1 MTTPITPTSPSVA
14 PPAMG
19 VPQLGP
25 GDTHDGFFLWGA
37 PKAGKSGFI
46 GALYGLSRGQD
57 AERWTAHP
65 KDCDDPHTQEIVLRA
80 HEELRE
86 RRNTKTGVR
95 DTPYRPL
102 RLTLRKMKT
111 GRQVGELRVALVDPA
126 GEFSVDPSYRL
137 STAGK
142 NLYRQVATSHGVL
155 WLFEATPDGAA
166 STLDRLLILE
176 QLVALIEAGGAPQ
189 LDLPV
194 AICLSKIDCLS
205 PERREAALG
214 NPTQALLDHLGA
226 TSLTWFEAVCPTL
239 RCFAVSSAGVVP
251 DKVRPIGLNDVL
263 DWLEEQRARRVRTV
277 QAAALRGRAID
288 LVKRWSGR
296 AARGI
301 ALVAILAG
309 AAYGGVRVAKTL
321 RQPPGGTVAVADSNG
336 AEPRTTQPPVD
347 EASRNALP
355 RRQASSSSTSRPR
368 TTNAA
373 TPRPRESTGDVT
385 RRGAVRPAPA
395 FDARAERDSMRAAF
409 EEGMAV
415 RREGESGTRW
425 FRRAYVHASRLIDR
439 GRAGS
444 REYTP
449 ERLIR
454 ARACLVGELGC
465 PRSMVS
471 EDLTWVLIY
480 GDDSQRRTAVR
491 LLERIGT

>member
-1 MTTPITPTSPSVA
+1 MTTPITYTSPGVA
-14 PPAMG
+14 SASG
-19 VPQLGP
+19 TRQLGP

-46 GALYGLSRGQD
+46 GALYGLSRGED
-57 AERWTAHP
+57 VVERWTAHP
-65 KDCDDPHTQEIVLRA
+65 KDCDDPHTQEMVLRA

-102 RLTLRKMKT
+102 RLTLRKTKA

-126 GEFSVDPSYRL
+126 GEFSVDASHRL

-142 NLYRQVATSHGVL
+142 HLYRQVATSHGVL
-155 WLFEATPDGAA
+155 WLFEATPAGYA

-176 QLVALIEAGGAPQ
+176 QLVALVEAGGAPQ

-205 PERREAALG
+205 DERRQAALA
-214 NPTQALLDHLGA
+214 NPTQALLDHLGG

-239 RCFAVSSAGVVP
+239 RCFALSSAGVVP
-251 DKVRPIGLNDVL
+251 DKVRPIGLNEVL
-263 DWLEEQRARRVRTV
+263 DWLEEQRARRVRAD
-277 QAAALRGRAID
+277 QSAAFRGRAVD
-288 LVKRWSGR
+288 FMKRWSAR
-296 AARGI
+296 VARGT
-301 ALVAILAG
+301 AMVAILAG
-309 AAYGGVRVAKTL
+309 AAYGGARVMKTL
-321 RQPPGGTVAVADSNG
+321 QQRPGSTIAATDSTATVAGSRRTTADS
-336 AEPRTTQPPVD
+336 AKQ
-347 EASRNALP
+347 NATRSP
-355 RRQASSSSTSRPR
+355 TPR

-385 RRGAVRPAPA
+385 RRPPRPTPV
-395 FDARAERDSMRAAF
+395 FNARAERDSMRAAF

-415 RREGESGTRW
+415 QREGEPGTRW

-439 GRAGS
+439 GAAGS

-454 ARACLVGELGC
+454 ARACLIGELGC
-465 PRSMVS
+465 SRSTVS
-471 EDLTWVLIY
+471 EDLTWVLLY
-480 GDDSQRRTAVR
+480 GDDNQRRTAVR
-491 LLERIGT
+491 LLERIGS

>member
-1 MTTPITPTSPSVA
+1 MTTPITPTSPSAA
-14 PPAMG
+14 PSG
-19 VPQLGP
+19 VPSLGP

-46 GALYGLSRGQD
+46 GALYGLSRGED
-57 AERWTAHP
+57 VVERWTAHP
-65 KDCDDPHTQEIVLRA
+65 KDCDDAHTQEMVLRA
-80 HEELRE
+80 HEELRD

-102 RLTLRKMKT
+102 RLTLRKMKA

-126 GEFSVDPSYRL
+126 GEFSVDPGHRL

-142 NLYRQVATSHGVL
+142 HLYRQVATSHGVL
-155 WLFEATPDGAA
+155 WLFEATPAGVA

-176 QLVALIEAGGAPQ
+176 QLVALVEAGHAPQ

-205 PERREAALG
+205 DQHRQAALA
-214 NPTQALLDHLGA
+214 NPTQALLDHLGT

-239 RCFAVSSAGVVP
+239 RCFALSSAGTTA
-251 DKVRPIGLNDVL
+251 DKVRPIGLNEVL
-263 DWLEEQRARRVRTV
+263 DWLEEQRARRVRSD
-277 QAAALRGRAID
+277 QSAAFRGRALD
-288 LVKRWSGR
+288 FMKRWSGQVVR
-296 AARGI
+296 AMAM
-301 ALVAILAG
+301 VFVLAG
-309 AAYGGVRVAKTL
+309 AAYGGVRVMKTL
-321 RQPPGGTVAVADSNG
+321 QRPAEGAVAAADSKATVTRPQRTAADSPRSTVA
-336 AEPRTTQPPVD
+336 
-347 EASRNALP
+347 
-355 RRQASSSSTSRPR
+355 RRSSPAPR

-373 TPRPRESTGDVT
+373 TPAGPRESTGDVNRSST
-385 RRGAVRPAPA
+385 QPASV

-415 RREGESGTRW
+415 QRDGEPGTRW

-439 GRAGS
+439 GAAGS

-454 ARACLVGELGC
+454 ARACLIGELGC
-465 PRSMVS
+465 PRATVS
-471 EDLTWVLIY
+471 EDLTWVLMY
-480 GDDSQRRTAVR
+480 GDDNQRRTAVR
-491 LLERIGT
+491 LLDRVGS

>member
-14 PPAMG
+14 PMTG

-46 GALYGLSRGQD
+46 GALYGLSRGD
-57 AERWTAHP
+57 EDERWTAHP
-65 KDCDDPHTQEIVLRA
+65 KDCDDPHTQEMVLRA

-126 GEFSVDPSYRL
+126 GEFSVDPSHRL
-137 STAGK
+137 SAAGK

-155 WLFEATPDGAA
+155 WLFEATPDGAV

-176 QLVALIEAGGAPQ
+176 QLVALIDAGGAPQ

-205 PERREAALG
+205 DERRQAALA

-239 RCFAVSSAGVVP
+239 KCFAVSSAGVVP

-263 DWLEEQRARRVRTV
+263 DWLEEQRTRRVRAV
-277 QAAALRGRAID
+277 QAAAFRGRAVD

-296 AARGI
+296 VVRGT

-309 AAYGGVRVAKTL
+309 AAYGGVRVVNTL
-321 RQPPGGTVAVADSNG
+321 RQPSNANVAANDSTP
-336 AEPRTTQPPVD
+336 AVPRPTARRANTTQPN
-347 EASRNALP
+347 ASR
-355 RRQASSSSTSRPR
+355 RSTSPTR
-368 TTNAA
+368 TATAPN
-373 TPRPRESTGDVT
+373 TPRSRESTGDVS
-385 RRGAVRPAPA
+385 RRTARATPV
-395 FDARAERDSMRAAF
+395 FDARAERDSLRAAF

-415 RREGESGTRW
+415 RREGEKGTHW
-425 FRRAYVHASRLIDR
+425 FRRAYVHATRLIDR
-439 GRAGS
+439 GTAGS

-449 ERLIR
+449 ERLLR
-454 ARACLVGELGC
+454 ARACILGELEC
-465 PRSMVS
+465 PRSTMS
-471 EDLTWVLIY
+471 EDLTWVLVY
-480 GDDSQRRTAVR
+480 GDDTQRRTAVR

>member
-14 PPAMG
+14 PPVTG

-65 KDCDDPHTQEIVLRA
+65 KDCDDPHTQEMVLRA

-102 RLTLRKMKT
+102 RLTLRKMKA

-126 GEFSVDPSYRL
+126 GEFSVDPSHRL

-176 QLVALIEAGGAPQ
+176 QLVALIEAGRAPQ

-205 PERREAALG
+205 AERREAALA

-239 RCFAVSSAGVVP
+239 KCFAVSSAGVVP

-263 DWLEEQRARRVRTV
+263 DWLEDQRMRRVRAT
-277 QAAALRGRAID
+277 QAAAFRGRAVD

-296 AARGI
+296 VAKGT

-309 AAYGGVRVAKTL
+309 AAYGGSRVVKTL
-321 RQPPGGTVAVADSNG
+321 RQPTNATVATADSN
-336 AEPRTTQPPVD
+336 ASTPRT
-347 EASRNALP
+347 SRARPDTTRSNTT
-355 RRQASSSSTSRPR
+355 RRQASSQ
-368 TTNAA
+368 
-373 TPRPRESTGDVT
+373 TPRSRTANAPVPRSRESAGDVT
-385 RRGAVRPAPA
+385 RRAARPTSAAPA
-395 FDARAERDSMRAAF
+395 FNARVERDSMRAAF
-409 EEGMAV
+409 EEGLAV

-439 GRAGS
+439 GTAGS

-449 ERLIR
+449 ERLVR

-480 GDDSQRRTAVR
+480 GDDGQRRTAVR

>member
-1 MTTPITPTSPSVA
+1 MTTPITPTSPNVA
-14 PPAMG
+14 PPVTG
-19 VPQLGP
+19 VPRLGP

-65 KDCDDPHTQEIVLRA
+65 KDCDDPHTQEMVLRA

-102 RLTLRKMKT
+102 RLTLRKMKA

-126 GEFSVDPSYRL
+126 GEFSIDPSYRL

-142 NLYRQVATSHGVL
+142 NLYRQVATSHGAL

-176 QLVALIEAGGAPQ
+176 QLVALIDAGGAPQ

-205 PERREAALG
+205 PERREAALA

-239 RCFAVSSAGVVP
+239 KCFAVSSAGVVP
-251 DKVRPIGLNDVL
+251 DKVRPIGLNEVL
-263 DWLEEQRARRVRTV
+263 DWLEEQRTRRVRAAH
-277 QAAALRGRAID
+277 AAALRGRAVD

-296 AARGI
+296 ALRGT
-301 ALVAILAG
+301 AMVAILAG

-321 RQPPGGTVAVADSNG
+321 QQPTTSTASATDSI
-336 AEPRTTQPPVD
+336 ATEPRT
-347 EASRNALP
+347 SRTRADTSGP
-355 RRQASSSSTSRPR
+355 STARRRTSSPQTARPR
-368 TTNAA
+368 TANGAA
-373 TPRPRESTGDVT
+373 PRPRESAGDVA
-385 RRGAVRPAPA
+385 RRSARPTPV
-395 FDARAERDSMRAAF
+395 FNARAERDSMRAAF
-409 EEGMAV
+409 EEAMAV
-415 RREGESGTRW
+415 RREGESGARW

-439 GRAGS
+439 GKAGS

-454 ARACLVGELGC
+454 ARACLLGELDC
-465 PRSMVS
+465 PRTTVS
-471 EDLTWVLIY
+471 EDLTWVLVY
-480 GDDSQRRTAVR
+480 GDDAQRRTAVR

>member
-14 PPAMG
+14 AQSG
-19 VPQLGP
+19 IPQLGA

-46 GALYGLSRGQD
+46 GALYGLSRGED
-57 AERWTAHP
+57 VERWTAHP
-65 KDCDDPHTQEIVLRA
+65 KDCDDPHTQEMVLRA

-102 RLTLRKMKT
+102 RLTLRKMKA

-126 GEFSVDPSYRL
+126 GEFSVDPSHRL

-142 NLYRQVATSHGVL
+142 HLYRQVATSHGVL
-155 WLFEATPDGAA
+155 WLFEATPAGVA

-205 PERREAALG
+205 DERRQTALS
-214 NPTQALLDHLGA
+214 NPTQALLDHLGV

-239 RCFAVSSAGVVP
+239 RCFAVSSAGTVA
-251 DKVRPIGLNDVL
+251 DKVRPIGLNEVL
-263 DWLEEQRARRVRTV
+263 DWLEEQRSRRVR
-277 QAAALRGRAID
+277 AAQSAAFRGRAVD
-288 LVKRWSGR
+288 FMKRWSVR
-296 AARGI
+296 VARGT
-301 ALVAILAG
+301 AMVAILAG
-309 AAYGGVRVAKTL
+309 AGYGGARMMRTLQSASARTAAASDSSATVSTASNPRSRRVA
-321 RQPPGGTVAVADSNG
+321 ADSPKSSTTRPLTP
-336 AEPRTTQPPVD
+336 APRT
-347 EASRNALP
+347 A
-355 RRQASSSSTSRPR
+355 
-368 TTNAA
+368 NAA
-373 TPRPRESTGDVT
+373 PPPRPRESTGEVT
-385 RRGAVRPAPA
+385 RRTTRPPPV
-395 FDARAERDSMRAAF
+395 FNARAERDSMRAAF
-409 EEGMAV
+409 EEGIAV
-415 RREGESGTRW
+415 RREGEPGTQW

-439 GRAGS
+439 GTAGS

-454 ARACLVGELGC
+454 ARACLIGELGC
-465 PRSMVS
+465 SRSAVS
-471 EDLTWVLIY
+471 EDLTWVLLY
-480 GDDSQRRTAVR
+480 GDDGQRRTAVR
-491 LLERIGT
+491 LLERVGS